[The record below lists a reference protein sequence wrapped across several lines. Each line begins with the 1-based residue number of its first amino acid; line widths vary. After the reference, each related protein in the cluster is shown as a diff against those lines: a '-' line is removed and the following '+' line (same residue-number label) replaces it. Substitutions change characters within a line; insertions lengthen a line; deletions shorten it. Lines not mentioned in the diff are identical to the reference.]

1 MLVDNPR
8 AQLFRRERELP
19 SCCYLTNEVRGIFFG
34 GYRSHRDVAH
44 SEQFA
49 TLSEV
54 GIMSI
59 KVLLADDSEI
69 VRRSIRALLR
79 GQPEIELVGEAAD
92 FRQTIRMMND
102 LNPQV
107 IVMDLHMPDGTE
119 TSLLDVKANL
129 SHGSRLLAMSV
140 SNDEETKALAETVST
155 FPLLDK
161 TQLSDKLIPAIM
173 CLLSPKKHCPP

>member
-1 MLVDNPR
+1 
-8 AQLFRRERELP
+8 
-19 SCCYLTNEVRGIFFG
+19 
-34 GYRSHRDVAH
+34 
-44 SEQFA
+44 
-49 TLSEV
+49 
-54 GIMSI
+54 MSI

-69 VRRSIRALLR
+69 VRRGIRALPR
-79 GQPEIELVGEAAD
+79 SQPEIELVGEAAD

-119 TSLLDVKANL
+119 ATLLDVK
-129 SHGSRLLAMSV
+129 SHLHHDSRVLPMSV
-140 SNDEETKALAETVST
+140 ANDPETKALAENLGT